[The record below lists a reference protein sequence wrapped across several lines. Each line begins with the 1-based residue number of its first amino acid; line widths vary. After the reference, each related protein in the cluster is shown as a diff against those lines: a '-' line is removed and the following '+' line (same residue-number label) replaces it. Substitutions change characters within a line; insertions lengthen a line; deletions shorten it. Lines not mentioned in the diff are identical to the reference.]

1 MDKDNQNRGGYTMK
15 RYYVAYG
22 SNLNLSQM
30 ALRCP
35 TAKVYSSGVLNN
47 WELIF
52 RGSKT
57 GSYATIRRKK
67 GSVVP
72 VVIWEI
78 QPKDEKNL
86 DVYEGYP
93 RFYFKQN
100 VMVDLP
106 EGKKKAMV
114 YIMDTMRLPGIPSR
128 QYVETVEQGYLD
140 NNLDLEYLQDALVRN
155 RIECTKKGAPFT
167 GTFWGI

>member
-1 MDKDNQNRGGYTMK
+1 MK

-35 TAKVYSSGVLNN
+35 TAKVYGAGVLNN

-78 QPKDEKNL
+78 RPKDEKNL
-86 DVYEGYP
+86 DVYEGFP

-106 EGKKKAMV
+106 DGKKKAMV
-114 YIMDTMRLPGIPSR
+114 YIMDTMRLLFAPSSLSMDMSDF
-128 QYVETVEQGYLD
+128 Q
-140 NNLDLEYLQDALVRN
+140 N
-155 RIECTKKGAPFT
+155 APASYNAFSICDVLIA
-167 GTFWGI
+167 FF